1 MMAHTHC
8 VHHDSGNI
16 FISQSS
22 QKFCGFIHI
31 FRYSHRWSSAEVVFR
46 GGTRIKKQNRIISV
60 TEQRV
65 MSAVLKASF
74 WENDQ
79 KTELRRFQ
87 IDFLDGDCSYNLLRK
102 KLQSYHE
109 DKVITSVS
117 WTDEDGD
124 EIIVDNDE
132 DVKVVVQNCSA
143 DTAGSGVVK
152 LNVHLSTRGRGA
164 A

>member
-1 MMAHTHC
+1 
-8 VHHDSGNI
+8 
-16 FISQSS
+16 
-22 QKFCGFIHI
+22 
-31 FRYSHRWSSAEVVFR
+31 
-46 GGTRIKKQNRIISV
+46 
-60 TEQRV
+60 

-152 LNVHLSTRGRGA
+152 LNVHLSILDKREGGSVRREDREDNNIERMEVDPADRGHSPVLA
-164 A
+164 ALVTAAQTLGLDAGPSSGHVTVISYLAR

>member
-1 MMAHTHC
+1 
-8 VHHDSGNI
+8 
-16 FISQSS
+16 
-22 QKFCGFIHI
+22 
-31 FRYSHRWSSAEVVFR
+31 
-46 GGTRIKKQNRIISV
+46 
-60 TEQRV
+60 
-65 MSAVLKASF
+65 MSAVLKACF

-143 DTAGSGVVK
+143 DTAGTGVVK
-152 LNVHLSTRGRGA
+152 LNVHLSSMDKREGGSVRRGGGEDKDDCMERMEVEPEEPAHSPMLA
-164 A
+164 ALVTAAQTLGLDAGPSSGQVTVISYLAR

>member
-1 MMAHTHC
+1 
-8 VHHDSGNI
+8 
-16 FISQSS
+16 
-22 QKFCGFIHI
+22 
-31 FRYSHRWSSAEVVFR
+31 
-46 GGTRIKKQNRIISV
+46 
-60 TEQRV
+60 
-65 MSAVLKASF
+65 MSAVLKACF

-143 DTAGSGVVK
+143 DTAGAGVVK
-152 LNVHLSTRGRGA
+152 LNVHLSSMDKREGGSVRRGGGEDKDDGMEKMEVEPEEPTHSPMLA
-164 A
+164 ALVTAAQTLGLDAGPSSGQVTVISYLAR

>member
-1 MMAHTHC
+1 
-8 VHHDSGNI
+8 
-16 FISQSS
+16 
-22 QKFCGFIHI
+22 
-31 FRYSHRWSSAEVVFR
+31 
-46 GGTRIKKQNRIISV
+46 
-60 TEQRV
+60 
-65 MSAVLKASF
+65 MSAVLKACF

-87 IDFLDGDCSYNLLRK
+87 IDFLDGDYSYNLLRK
-102 KLQSYHE
+102 KLQSYHD

-143 DTAGSGVVK
+143 DTAGAGVVK
-152 LNVHLSTRGRGA
+152 LNVHLSSLDKREGGSVKRGGREDKDDSKERMEPAHSPMLA
-164 A
+164 ALVTAAQTLGLDAGPSSGQVTVISYLAR